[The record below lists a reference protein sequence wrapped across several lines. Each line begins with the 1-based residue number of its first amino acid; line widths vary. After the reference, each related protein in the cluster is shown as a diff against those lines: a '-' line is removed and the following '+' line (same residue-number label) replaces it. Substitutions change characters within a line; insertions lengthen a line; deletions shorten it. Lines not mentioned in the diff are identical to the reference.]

1 VFDTSDEPLGDA
13 LRLQHQTT
21 SGARSRLTL
30 LHITRSRLIRRF
42 SRHRLF
48 LTGLVLFCSMVLIAL
63 FAGLLARHPIEE
75 KYASLAT
82 PSTQYFFGT
91 DDFGR
96 DVFSRVLFGA
106 RISLGIGFS
115 VVLTCGIVGTALGSV
130 SGYFRKLDNLIM
142 RIVDA
147 LMAFPAVLLALG
159 IGAMLGP
166 SEVNAIIA
174 LAIVY
179 TPGTARIVRAS
190 VLVIREKLYVE
201 GATAFG
207 ASPWRILVRHVL
219 PNSLAPLIVQLTFVF
234 AYAILAEAILS
245 FLGVGPPPPIP
256 TWGNTIA
263 EGRNYITVAPW
274 IAFYP
279 GIFIAATVLG
289 LNLLGDGLRDVLDPR
304 LVS

>member
-1 VFDTSDEPLGDA
+1 VTNHWPMHCGGVRKV
-13 LRLQHQTT
+13 LRSLRV
-21 SGARSRLTL
+21 S
-30 LHITRSRLIRRF
+30 RSRLIRRF

-48 LTGLVLFCSMVLIAL
+48 LTGVTLVCSMASIAL

-75 KYASLAT
+75 KYTALAS
-82 PSTQYFFGT
+82 PGTQFLFGT

-106 RISLGIGFS
+106 RISLQIGFS
-115 VVLTCGIVGTALGSV
+115 VVLACGVFGTALGSI

-147 LMAFPAVLLALG
+147 LMAFPAVLLALA
-159 IGAMLGP
+159 IGAVLGP
-166 SEVNAIIA
+166 SEINAIIA

-190 VLVIREKLYVE
+190 VLVVREKLYVE

-207 ASPWRILVRHVL
+207 AGPWRILVRHVL

-245 FLGVGPPPPIP
+245 FLGVGPPPPSP

-304 LVS
+304 IVS

>member
-1 VFDTSDEPLGDA
+1 MP
-13 LRLQHQTT
+13 
-21 SGARSRLTL
+21 
-30 LHITRSRLIRRF
+30 RSRLIRRF

-48 LTGLVLFCSMVLIAL
+48 LTGLALFCGMVFVAS
-63 FAGLLARHPIEE
+63 FAGLLARYSVED
-75 KYASLAT
+75 KYLPLASPGAQFL
-82 PSTQYFFGT
+82 FGT

-106 RISLGIGFS
+106 RISLRIGFS
-115 VVLTCGIVGTALGSV
+115 VVLMCGILGTTLGSI
-130 SGYFRKLDNLIM
+130 SGYFRRLDNLIM
-142 RIVDA
+142 RPLDA

-179 TPGTARIVRAS
+179 TPTTARIVRSS
-190 VLVIREKLYVE
+190 VLVVREKLYVE

-207 ASPWRILVRHVL
+207 AGPWRILLRHVL
-219 PNSLAPLIVQLTFVF
+219 PNSMAPLIVQLTFVF

-245 FLGVGPPPPIP
+245 FLGVGPPPPTP
-256 TWGNTIA
+256 TWGNTIS

-274 IAFYP
+274 ITFFP

-289 LNLLGDGLRDVLDPR
+289 LNLLGDGLRDVLDPQII
-304 LVS
+304 S

>member
-1 VFDTSDEPLGDA
+1 MVF
-13 LRLQHQTT
+13 
-21 SGARSRLTL
+21 
-30 LHITRSRLIRRF
+30 
-42 SRHRLF
+42 
-48 LTGLVLFCSMVLIAL
+48 IAS
-63 FAGLLARHPIEE
+63 FAGLLTRYPIEG
-75 KYASLAT
+75 KYVPLTS
-82 PSTQYFFGT
+82 PSPQFLFGT

-106 RISLGIGFS
+106 RISLRIGFS
-115 VVLTCGIVGTALGSV
+115 VVLMCGILGTALGSI
-130 SGYFRKLDNLIM
+130 SGYFRGLDNLIM
-142 RIVDA
+142 RTVDA

-166 SEVNAIIA
+166 SEINAIIA

-190 VLVIREKLYVE
+190 VLVVREKLYVE

-207 ASPWRILVRHVL
+207 ASQWRILVRHVL
-219 PNSLAPLIVQLTFVF
+219 PNSMAPLIVQLTFVF

-245 FLGVGPPPPIP
+245 FLGVGPPPPTP
-256 TWGNTIA
+256 TWGNTIS

-274 IAFYP
+274 ITFFP
-279 GIFIAATVLG
+279 GTFIAATVLG

-304 LVS
+304 VAS

>member
-1 VFDTSDEPLGDA
+1 MTGQRIV
-13 LRLQHQTT
+13 H
-21 SGARSRLTL
+21 SRLV
-30 LHITRSRLIRRF
+30 RRF
-42 SRHRLF
+42 FRHRLF
-48 LTGLVLFCSMVLIAL
+48 LTGLVLFCGMVFIAS
-63 FAGLLARHPIEE
+63 FAGILARYPVEG
-75 KYASLAT
+75 KYMALAA
-82 PSTQYFFGT
+82 PDWQFLFGT

-106 RISLGIGFS
+106 RISLRIGLS
-115 VVLTCGIVGTALGSV
+115 VVLMSGILGTALGSI
-130 SGYFRKLDNLIM
+130 SGYFRALDNVIM
-142 RIVDA
+142 RAVDA

-166 SEVNAIIA
+166 SEINAIIA

-190 VLVIREKLYVE
+190 VLVVREKLYVE

-207 ASPWRILVRHVL
+207 ASPWRILVKHVL
-219 PNSLAPLIVQLTFVF
+219 PNSMAPLIVQLTFIF
-234 AYAILAEAILS
+234 AYAVLAEAILS

-256 TWGNTIA
+256 TWGNTIS

-274 IAFYP
+274 ITFYP

-304 LVS
+304 VIS

>member
-1 VFDTSDEPLGDA
+1 MGDA
-13 LRLQHQTT
+13 LRLQNQTT
-21 SGARSRLTL
+21 SGARSGLTL

-42 SRHRLF
+42 FRHRLF

-63 FAGLLARHPIEE
+63 FAGLLARHPVEE
-75 KYASLAT
+75 KYVPLAT
-82 PSTQYFFGT
+82 PSIQYFFGT

-106 RISLGIGFS
+106 RTSLRIGFS
-115 VVLTCGIVGTALGSV
+115 VVLTCGIAGTALGSV

-166 SEVNAIIA
+166 SEINAIIA

-245 FLGVGPPPPIP
+245 FLGVGPPPPTP